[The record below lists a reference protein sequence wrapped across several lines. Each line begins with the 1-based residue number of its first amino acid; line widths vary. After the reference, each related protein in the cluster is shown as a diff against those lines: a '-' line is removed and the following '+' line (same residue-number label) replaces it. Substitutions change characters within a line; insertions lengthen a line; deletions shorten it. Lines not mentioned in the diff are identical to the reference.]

1 MQIQVSLDFDLTQCD
16 IGRMYLKAM
25 RDYLPLLLPIGLY
38 LEPYVGFDL
47 RDSGDSRI
55 SFIAQRERIEVTERI
70 KAIER
75 EMEGES
81 DLLSVLDEQGLTIA
95 IAELPA
101 NGSCSSGRG
110 VLHYSYLGRWRQ
122 DDSAF
127 PFLPNPASESPRL
140 GLREWWQRKRMLLGW
155 CPMRVVMPL
164 WNMRF
169 SESLHVEL
177 HTPEGIR
184 VHKSGIFAQTS
195 HVLWS
200 SWNITGEVSTENFP
214 GGEATTPSTG
224 LRRFWQSLCWWQS
237 LCCLFRGIRSR
248 KNGS

>member
-1 MQIQVSLDFDLTQCD
+1 MSRISESAELYAEYLRWLLDNGDCWARRRVVSCTVVDGDTMQIQVSLDFDLTQCD

-101 NGSCSSGRG
+101 NGSCSSGR
-110 VLHYSYLGRWRQ
+110 LRLRS
-122 DDSAF
+122 
-127 PFLPNPASESPRL
+127 LPISTF
-140 GLREWWQRKRMLLGW
+140 RE
-155 CPMRVVMPL
+155 
-164 WNMRF
+164 N
-169 SESLHVEL
+169 
-177 HTPEGIR
+177 
-184 VHKSGIFAQTS
+184 
-195 HVLWS
+195 
-200 SWNITGEVSTENFP
+200 TGFVADFTLP
-214 GGEATTPSTG
+214 CG
-224 LRRFWQSLCWWQS
+224 
-237 LCCLFRGIRSR
+237 
-248 KNGS
+248 